1 LAGALLFDE
10 KIRQR
15 AALFWFGLRDVGLF
29 YSRAVV
35 QRTIFYF
42 PAFLEYGS
50 AESEQAGGLETFLSE
65 AAQNSQ
71 LKLKNQ
77 KPTAVDVFFKAYP
90 MIPLSCRSNQAGRTF
105 YVQFL

>member
-1 LAGALLFDE
+1 LDRILSPIGWRTFIDE

-35 QRTIFYF
+35 QRTIVDF

-50 AESEQAGGLETFLSE
+50 AESEQAGGLETFFSE
-65 AAQNSQ
+65 AAQNC
-71 LKLKNQ
+71 K
-77 KPTAVDVFFKAYP
+77 VFSKTH
-90 MIPLSCRSNQAGRTF
+90 N
-105 YVQFL
+105 